1 MTVSATTTVLDVRK
15 DLSAR
20 MTLPL
25 DHIQLR
31 FRGDDVLT
39 DNVAMTPDN
48 PVPYFIFNLHEP
60 SEEELKEFKKD
71 QHKKTR
77 VTIETINWSALS
89 KYVCVCVCNVC
100 NVCERERELP
110 CRISHARCRMTS
122 IYSAQNLKSRFL
134 IKLL

>member
-15 DLSAR
+15 DLNAR

-89 KYVCVCVCNVC
+89 KYVCVCVCVC
-100 NVCERERELP
+100 VMCGLVCVCRE
-110 CRISHARCRMTS
+110 
-122 IYSAQNLKSRFL
+122 NLLFRF
-134 IKLL
+134 